1 MGELT
6 LDLVRDALARRQRI
20 TAADEGLM
28 PAAVMLLLY
37 PKDGEF
43 CVLLNKRSMTVEHH
57 KGEMSFPGGAR
68 DPEDAD
74 FEDTARR
81 ETEEE
86 MGINRHDITI
96 LGRLDDNVTRSN
108 FLVKVFVGTIPYP
121 YEFKPSSHEIA
132 EVVEIPISVLR
143 DPATLRWDSRIENGE
158 RIAVRSYGYQ
168 QHLVYGATA
177 KILDQFLE
185 TIEDGLKKEGTSLD

>member
-6 LDLVRDALARRQRI
+6 LDLIRETLARRPRVV
-20 TAADEGLM
+20 ADAEGLM

-37 PKDGEF
+37 PKDGEY
-43 CVLLNKRSMTVEHH
+43 CVLLNKRSLTVDHH

-68 DPEDAD
+68 DPEDND
-74 FEDTARR
+74 FADTALR

-86 MGINRHDITI
+86 MGIARNDITI
-96 LGRLDDNVTRSN
+96 LGRLDDNVTRSH

-121 YEFKPSSHEIA
+121 YEFQPSSHEIA

-158 RIAVRSYGYQ
+158 RIAVCSYGYQ

-185 TIEDGLKKEGTSLD
+185 ALEDGLKKEGTSLD

>member
-1 MGELT
+1 MGDLT
-6 LDLVRDALARRQRI
+6 LDLIRNTLANRQRV
-20 TAADEGLM
+20 TAAAEGLM

-37 PKDGEF
+37 PKDSEF

-68 DPEDAD
+68 DPEDSD
-74 FEDTARR
+74 YEDTALR

-86 MGINRHDITI
+86 MGIGRDDITI

-121 YEFKPSSHEIA
+121 YEFNPSSHEIA
-132 EVVEIPISVLR
+132 EVVEIPIGVLR
-143 DPATLRWDSRIENGE
+143 NPATLRWDSRIENGE

-177 KILDQFLE
+177 KILDQFLDI
-185 TIEDGLKKEGTSLD
+185 IEDGLKKEDTSLD

>member
-1 MGELT
+1 MGETT
-6 LDLVRDALARRQRI
+6 LDLIRGALRRREAI
-20 TAADEGLM
+20 TAAPEGLM

-37 PKDGEF
+37 RKDDDY

-81 ETEEE
+81 ETYEE
-86 MGINRHDITI
+86 MGIARDHITI

-121 YEFKPSSHEIA
+121 YEFRPSSHEIA
-132 EVVEIPISVLR
+132 EVVEIPLDVLR
-143 DPATLRWDSRIENGE
+143 DPSSWRWDSRIEDGD
-158 RIAVRSYGYQ
+158 RVAVRSYGYQ
-168 QHLVYGATA
+168 EHLVYGATA

-185 TIEDGLKKEGTSLD
+185 VVEDGLTKEANSLD

>member
-6 LDLVRDALARRQRI
+6 LELIQSTLAERQQY
-20 TAADEGLM
+20 TAAAEGLM

-43 CVLLNKRSMTVEHH
+43 CVLLNKRSMEVEHH

-68 DPEDAD
+68 DPEDRD

-86 MGINRHDITI
+86 MGIARDDITI

-121 YEFKPSSHEIA
+121 YEFQPSSVEIA
-132 EVVEIPISVLR
+132 EVVEIPMSVLR
-143 DPATLRWDSRIENGE
+143 DPATLRWDSRIEDGN
-158 RIAVRSYGYQ
+158 RVTVKSYGYE

-177 KILDQFLE
+177 KILDQFLD
-185 TIEDGLKKEGTSLD
+185 TLEDGLNKEDTSFD

>member
-6 LDLVRDALARRQRI
+6 LDLIRETLARRPRVV
-20 TAADEGLM
+20 ADAESLT

-37 PKDGEF
+37 PKDGEY
-43 CVLLNKRSMTVEHH
+43 CVLLNKRSLTVDHH

-68 DPEDAD
+68 DPEDND
-74 FEDTARR
+74 FADTALR

-86 MGINRHDITI
+86 MGIARNDITI
-96 LGRLDDNVTRSN
+96 LGRLDDNVTRSH

-121 YEFKPSSHEIA
+121 YEFQPSSHEIA
-132 EVVEIPISVLR
+132 EVVEIPIGVLR

-158 RIAVRSYGYQ
+158 RIAVCSYGYQ

-185 TIEDGLKKEGTSLD
+185 ALEDGLKKEGTSLD

>member
-6 LDLVRDALARRQRI
+6 LDLIRETLSRRDQI
-20 TAADEGLM
+20 AAAAEGLM

-74 FEDTARR
+74 FEETALR

-86 MGINRHDITI
+86 MGIARNDITI

-132 EVVEIPISVLR
+132 EVVEIPLSVLR

-158 RIAVRSYGYQ
+158 RVAVRSYGYR

-177 KILDQFLE
+177 KILDQFLD
-185 TIEDGLKKEGTSLD
+185 TIEDGLTKEDTSLD

>member
-6 LDLVRDALARRQRI
+6 LDLIRDTLSRRDRI
-20 TAADEGLM
+20 TAAAEGLM

-74 FEDTARR
+74 FEETALR

-86 MGINRHDITI
+86 MGIARNDITI

-132 EVVEIPISVLR
+132 EVVEIPLSVLR

-158 RIAVRSYGYQ
+158 RVAVRSYGYQ

-177 KILDQFLE
+177 KILDQFLD
-185 TIEDGLKKEGTSLD
+185 TIEDGLTKEDTSLD

>member
-6 LDLVRDALARRQRI
+6 LDLIRETLASRQQL
-20 TAADEGLM
+20 TAAAEGLM

-37 PKDGEF
+37 PKDGEY

-68 DPEDAD
+68 DPEDTD

-86 MGINRHDITI
+86 MGIARDDITI

-121 YEFKPSSHEIA
+121 YEFQPSSHEIA

-143 DPATLRWDSRIENGE
+143 DPATLRWDSRIEGGE
-158 RIAVRSYGYQ
+158 RIAVRSYGYRE
-168 QHLVYGATA
+168 HLVYGATA

-185 TIEDGLKKEGTSLD
+185 TVEDGLKRRT

>member
-1 MGELT
+1 MVELT
-6 LDLVRDALARRQRI
+6 LDLIKDTLAHRERV
-20 TAADEGLM
+20 TAAAEGLM

-37 PKDGEF
+37 PKDGDF
-43 CVLLNKRSMTVEHH
+43 CVLLNQRSMTVEHH

-86 MGINRHDITI
+86 MGIARNDITI

-121 YEFKPSSHEIA
+121 YEFNPSSHEIA
-132 EVVEIPISVLR
+132 EVVEIPLSVLR
-143 DPATLRWDSRIENGE
+143 DSATIRWDSRIEDGQ
-158 RIAVRSYGYQ
+158 RVAVRSYGYQ
-168 QHLVYGATA
+168 RHLVYGATA
-177 KILDQFLE
+177 KILDQFLDI
-185 TIEDGLKKEGTSLD
+185 IEEGLTKEDTSLD